1 MIGNKSD
8 LELKRQ
14 VQTDEGARFA
24 EENGMIFMETSA
36 KTAQNVE
43 DAFIQTAKSIYENIK
58 DDVYDL
64 SSEKSGI
71 WVGNDVFEAEPGM
84 RNKQDEATRIR
95 KKPNSGKSE
104 SGICCS

>member
-1 MIGNKSD
+1 
-8 LELKRQ
+8 
-14 VQTDEGARFA
+14 
-24 EENGMIFMETSA
+24 MIFMETSA

-71 WVGNDVFEAEPGM
+71 
-84 RNKQDEATRIR
+84 
-95 KKPNSGKSE
+95 
-104 SGICCS
+104 